1 MSADMVPLPTAVGP
15 ARTVSRRG
23 SGGIVAAP
31 EPTRSAVEALD
42 ERGDLVR
49 AEAADTAGLGDADL
63 FHDLP
68 GAHLA
73 HAGQRLEEGGDLD
86 LADDLVRL
94 PLLDDVPEGAL
105 GVLQPVLHLG
115 ACTACGRSL
124 LQGGGPLLGGQGRQC
139 HVGHLGSIGTSGVG
153 TIVQVRWYGRS
164 MAPPPQATNLPTPR
178 PARQRGGTN
187 QVTPGG
193 SGRRTP
199 AGRRPA
205 PPRPPSAARA
215 AARRRPRTGV
225 RTPRAAPPG
234 SRWAGHAAAQGRR
247 RAR

>member
-23 SGGIVAAP
+23 SGGILAAP

-86 LADDLVRL
+86 LADDLVGL
-94 PLLDDVPEGAL
+94 ALLDDLAQRAL
-105 GVLQPVLHLG
+105 GVLEAVLDLG
-115 ACTACGRSL
+115 SGASCGCGLLEGRS
-124 LQGGGPLLGGQGRQC
+124 PLLGRQGGQC
-139 HVGHLGSIGTSGVG
+139 H
-153 TIVQVRWYGRS
+153 
-164 MAPPPQATNLPTPR
+164 
-178 PARQRGGTN
+178 
-187 QVTPGG
+187 
-193 SGRRTP
+193 
-199 AGRRPA
+199 
-205 PPRPPSAARA
+205 
-215 AARRRPRTGV
+215 
-225 RTPRAAPPG
+225 
-234 SRWAGHAAAQGRR
+234 
-247 RAR
+247 